1 MATNSLSAFTDFMPD
16 VDWNNYILE
25 KDPKMAY
32 FSAAPFSG
40 ATSPMQNQYWQGQF
54 GNVYNQYTG
63 SVGRQLQ
70 SGQEPTSFVDYLSQ
84 TPFTE
89 RYTSLS
95 PTMRPGSAT
104 RRYNPGTRY
113 MYS

>member
-54 GNVYNQYTG
+54 GNVYDQYTG

-113 MYS
+113 MYT